1 MQRVTDL
8 ADPRRCKGSKG
19 EGQCMNLAEDG
30 SEYCVACGGVN
41 RAPAR
46 RLRQYLLAQAQ
57 DRTRLAQFAEHEEVK
72 SLRDEIALARML
84 IERRFNLIQNDAD
97 LMQAC
102 GPLNTMLLTVE
113 RLVKSAHAI
122 EQSLGNLLARQSVLR
137 LGQLIC
143 QIIVDRLEGIP
154 NYEQIV
160 DGIITDIVATIQD
173 ANNSEAEPVKA
184 LPSPETR

>member
-8 ADPRRCKGSKG
+8 ADPDRCKGAQPD
-19 EGQCMNLAEDG
+19 GQCRNRAEDG
-30 SEYCVACGGVN
+30 SDYCRACGGEN

-46 RLRQYLLAQAQ
+46 KLRQYLLAKAH
-57 DRTRLAQFAEHEEVK
+57 DRVRLAEFAEHEEVK

-97 LMQAC
+97 LIGAC
-102 GPLNTMLLTVE
+102 APLNTLLLTVE

-122 EQSLGNLLARQSVLR
+122 EKSLGALLARNAVLR
-137 LGQLIC
+137 VGQQVC

-160 DGIITDIVATIQD
+160 DAIITDIVATISKAD
-173 ANNSEAEPVKA
+173 NSDDESAE
-184 LPSPETR
+184 

>member
-8 ADPRRCKGSKG
+8 ADPHRCKGAQPD
-19 EGQCMNLAEDG
+19 GQCQNRAEDG
-30 SEYCVACGGVN
+30 SDYCLACGGVN

-46 RLRQYLLAQAQ
+46 RLRQYFLAKAQ
-57 DRTRLAQFAEHEEVK
+57 DRTRLANLAEHEEVK

-97 LMQAC
+97 LIGAC
-102 GPLNTMLLTVE
+102 APLNTLLLTVE

-122 EQSLGNLLARQSVLR
+122 EKSLGTLLARTAVLR
-137 LGQLIC
+137 VGQQVC

-160 DGIITDIVATIQD
+160 DAIIADIVATISKTD
-173 ANNSEAEPVKA
+173 NSDDD
-184 LPSPETR
+184 PSE